1 MKTALSML
9 AGVSMLALAGA
20 ANAGEPVT
28 LSDAQMDGVTAGF
41 TAISFSDLGA
51 FAFADLVADA
61 KAIDIQTAQ
70 SITTTGTDANG
81 NPTVTYPFARTQVA
95 VQVVGVSETFTSAV
109 GISNAAGNGPLVI
122 ASFLLP

>member
-61 KAIDIQTAQ
+61 KAIDTQLAQ
-70 SITTTGTDANG
+70 SITTSVTNG
-81 NPTVTYPFARTQVA
+81 NGETTFTFPFAQTSVQ
-95 VQVVGVSETFTSAV
+95 VQVVGVSETFTSRV
-109 GISNAAGNGPLVI
+109 GITNAALNGPLVI
-122 ASFLLP
+122 SSILLP